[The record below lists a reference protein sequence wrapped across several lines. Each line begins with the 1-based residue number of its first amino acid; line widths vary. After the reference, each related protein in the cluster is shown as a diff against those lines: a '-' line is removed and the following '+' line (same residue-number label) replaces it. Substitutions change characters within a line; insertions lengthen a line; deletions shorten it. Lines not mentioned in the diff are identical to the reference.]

1 MRFTDFLKAT
11 VMTSAAAATLLGAI
25 TVLASRSHD
34 DPLLVPFA
42 AGWWI
47 LAALGGTIIGRRG
60 ETSPPIARLLAGA
73 RSTKALPE
81 VHPRRIL
88 LNRLWPLLLCTV
100 LAGGLA
106 LVFPQIAAIATGF
119 AIIWALSWRRQ
130 DAAVTAIEERDG
142 VRYYVERTSPLKP
155 IQLLRTPGFKASAWQ
170 FEEAEAASA
179 PAPRGRA

>member
-1 MRFTDFLKAT
+1 VRFTDFLKAT
-11 VMTSAAAATLLGAI
+11 VMTSAAAATLLAAI
-25 TVLASRSHD
+25 TVAAAGSHD
-34 DPLLVPFA
+34 DPLLVITFA
-42 AGWWI
+42 AGWWL
-47 LAALGGTIIGRRG
+47 LAALVGTTLGRRA

-81 VHPRRIL
+81 VQPSRIL
-88 LNRLWPLLLCTV
+88 MNRLWPLLLCTV
-100 LAGGLA
+100 VAAGLA
-106 LVFPQIAAIATGF
+106 LVFPQVAAIATGF

-155 IQLLRTPGFKASAWQ
+155 IQLLRTPGYKANMWQ
-170 FEEAEAASA
+170 FEDVEPA